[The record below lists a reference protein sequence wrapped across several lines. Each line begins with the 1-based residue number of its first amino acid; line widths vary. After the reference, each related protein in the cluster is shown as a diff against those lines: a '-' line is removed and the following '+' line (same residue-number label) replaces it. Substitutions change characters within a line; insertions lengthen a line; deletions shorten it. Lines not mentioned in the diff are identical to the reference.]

1 MINSRVLKVSSR
13 SAAFYM
19 SFLRKTERG
28 PFDPHPHPLNG
39 RGLKNYQD
47 LFIGDRILQYNKSEI
62 QRLSHPRNVTEPP
75 PRPPCSR
82 TSPGGPT
89 RYVQSW
95 AKGRG
100 AGWGR
105 VSWMDHV
112 QKSVAN
118 LLMVDL
124 AWSFLAIF
132 LYLYV
137 FKMDSVFR
145 GCLKRSF
152 SNEHNSSVSPRIPIE
167 FGYTIKYRL
176 SSHMPLQLFPNLS
189 DNYAKMCCKHDA
201 GFRRFQHSRDRHCV
215 CPL

>member
-1 MINSRVLKVSSR
+1 
-13 SAAFYM
+13 
-19 SFLRKTERG
+19 
-28 PFDPHPHPLNG
+28 
-39 RGLKNYQD
+39 
-47 LFIGDRILQYNKSEI
+47 
-62 QRLSHPRNVTEPP
+62 
-75 PRPPCSR
+75 
-82 TSPGGPT
+82 
-89 RYVQSW
+89 
-95 AKGRG
+95 
-100 AGWGR
+100 
-105 VSWMDHV
+105 MDHV
-112 QKSVAN
+112 KKSVAN

-189 DNYAKMCCKHDA
+189 DNYAKICCKHDA
-201 GFRRFQHSRDRHCV
+201 GFRRFPIASRRGRCV
-215 CPL
+215 ECAKKNIGKGGQGPGPRGMAWTIFAVVLSQFVFPFVDAGRGPPTDFRP